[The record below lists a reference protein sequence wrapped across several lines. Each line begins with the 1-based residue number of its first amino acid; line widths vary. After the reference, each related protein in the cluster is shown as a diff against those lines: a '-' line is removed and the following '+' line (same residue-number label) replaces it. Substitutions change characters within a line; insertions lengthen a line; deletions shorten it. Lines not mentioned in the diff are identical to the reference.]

1 MSKIEID
8 LPYPVNIQIT
18 EPANQLI
25 TWREALHRV
34 ANDLPVEAQAG
45 TAHWKDFRNL
55 AFNTISNLSNWIGY
69 SFRIPP
75 TTVKLSIS

>member
-8 LPYPVNIQIT
+8 LPYPVKIQIT
-18 EPANQLI
+18 EPTDQLI
-25 TWREALHRV
+25 TWQEALRRV
-34 ANDLPVEAQAG
+34 ADGLPVEAQAG
-45 TAHWKDFRNL
+45 TPYWKDFRIL
-55 AFNTISNLSNWIGY
+55 AFNTIANLSNWIGY

>member
-8 LPYPVNIQIT
+8 LPYPVKIQVT

-25 TWREALHRV
+25 TWQEALRRV
-34 ANDLPVEAQAG
+34 ADGLPVEAQAG
-45 TAHWKDFRNL
+45 KPSWEDLRTL
-55 AFNTISNLSNWIGY
+55 AIPRISELGRWIGY

>member
-8 LPYPVNIQIT
+8 LPYPVKIKIT
-18 EPANQLI
+18 EPTDQLI
-25 TWREALHRV
+25 TWQEALRRV
-34 ANDLPVEAQAG
+34 ADGLPVEAQAG
-45 TAHWKDFRNL
+45 KPRWEDLRTL
-55 AFNTISNLSNWIGY
+55 SLNTIADLGRWIGY